1 MMSSRLR
8 RTLLGVVLAVFAVC
22 AAGVL
27 APAAR
32 ADGDPGSDVL
42 VYQNLFVAADANIS
56 IPQQVALG
64 NLLTSA
70 DQAGFPI
77 RVAVISQQA
86 DLGAITALWQKPAAY
101 AEFLGTELSLAYAQ
115 RLLVVMPDGFGFNWE
130 RHSTSAS
137 YQVLDRLHIGPG
149 GPGLATAAQTAVR
162 ALAKASGIRLKAPVI
177 GTVTGVANS
186 GTAGGTTATAGGATA
201 QGTGSGGQPA
211 VTSAPSGS
219 PVPLIVGIALA
230 ALIVATAGCLLAFR
244 AGFRLRKLPK
254 LPRLRRPHLPATWLA
269 GGFVGAAV
277 LLIAVHAVIQPS
289 DSAAQV
295 NTAQASALQSN
306 PYLDPGLTLSA
317 VAPDFTLTDQ
327 FGQPVSLKSFR
338 GKVVILA
345 FNDDECTT
353 ICPLTTTALVD
364 AKDALGAAA
373 SQVQLVGVD
382 ANPKA
387 DEVEDVLSYSQL
399 HGMTYQW
406 QYLTGSLTQLQSV
419 WKAYS
424 VGVTINQG
432 QTDHEPAIFVINQQ
446 GRLVKLYL
454 TQLAYSAVGQLGQLL
469 ANEVSSL
476 LPSHPAVHSHLSY
489 ATISGISPAT
499 NSTLPS
505 AGGGYVS
512 LGPGQPGQS
521 SPRLYLFFATWDQEI
536 TTLGGQLDTLNA
548 YQSAAAADGL
558 PGLTAIDEGGI
569 EPTASALP
577 SFLATLQHPLSY
589 PVAIDDSGQY
599 ADGYGVQ
606 GVPWFVLA
614 SANGKVLWSREV
626 SVSGWPSTA
635 ALDKDV
641 RTALAR
647 AAKPSR

>member
-1 MMSSRLR
+1 MMSLRLR
-8 RTLLGVVLAVFAVC
+8 RALLGVVLAVFAVC

-56 IPQQVALG
+56 IPQQVQLG

-77 RVAVISQQA
+77 RVAVISQSA
-86 DLGAITALWQKPAAY
+86 DLGAITALWRKPAAY
-101 AEFLGTELSLAYAQ
+101 ASFLGTELSLAYAQ
-115 RLLVVMPDGFGFNWE
+115 RLLIVMPNGFGFNWQG
-130 RHSTSAS
+130 HSAS
-137 YQVLDRLHIGPG
+137 AAYQVLAGLHIGPG
-149 GPGLATAAQTAVR
+149 GTGLASAAQTAVR
-162 ALAKASGIRLKAPVI
+162 DLARASGIRLAAP
-177 GTVTGVANS
+177 AN
-186 GTAGGTTATAGGATA
+186 GGAAQGTTA
-201 QGTGSGGQPA
+201 QGTQPGGQPA
-211 VTSAPSGS
+211 ATSAPSGS
-219 PVPLIVGIALA
+219 QVPLIAGIALA
-230 ALIVATAGCLLAFR
+230 ALIVAAAGCWLAFR
-244 AGFRLRKLPK
+244 AGLRPPK
-254 LPRLRRPHLPATWLA
+254 LPRLPKLFARSAQGAPERRRLRIPGTWLA
-269 GGFVGAAV
+269 GGLVGVAV

-289 DSAAQV
+289 DS
-295 NTAQASALQSN
+295 TAQENVAQTSALQSN
-306 PYLDPGLTLSA
+306 PNLDPGLALSR
-317 VAPDFTLTDQ
+317 VAPGFTLTDQ
-327 FGQPVSLKSFR
+327 FGQPVSLSSFR

-345 FNDDECTT
+345 FNDAECTT

-364 AKDALGAAA
+364 AKDMLGAAA

-387 DEVEDVLSYSQL
+387 TEVEDVLSYSQL

-424 VGVTINQG
+424 VGVTISQN

-446 GRLVKLYL
+446 GRLAKLYL
-454 TQLAYSAVGQLGQLL
+454 TQLAYSAVPQLGQLL

-489 ATISGISPAT
+489 ATISGVSPAT
-499 NSTLPS
+499 DSTLPS

-512 LGPGQPGQS
+512 LGPGQPGQG

-548 YQSAAAADGL
+548 YQSAAAGAGL
-558 PGLTAIDEGGI
+558 PGLTAIDEGGV
-569 EPTASALP
+569 EPSASALP
-577 SFLATLQHPLSY
+577 GFLAGLRQPLSY
-589 PVAIDDSGQY
+589 PVAIDGSGQA

-606 GVPWFVLA
+606 GVPWFALT
-614 SANGKVLWSREV
+614 SADGKVIWSWEV
-626 SVSGWPSTA
+626 STSGWPSRATLDQHIRA
-635 ALDKDV
+635 ALSK
-641 RTALAR
+641 
-647 AAKPSR
+647 K